1 MKPAYK
7 TKEELIFELEALR
20 QRVFELEEHD
30 RNSGRV
36 LGNFGQGM
44 KQSFPHAVHMDEAIF
59 VIFERKLEFVNDKFA
74 DLFHISPEEACSFD
88 FDPITLIAPE
98 SQQFFWKQYQDG
110 LHSAYKTT
118 QFNFTGLSKDGI
130 KIKCETFLVFIPYK
144 WGTAV
149 QGTLHRV
156 SPWIAFK
163 SSSSFVMN
171 ESISLRPFFT
181 QLRQNL

>member
-7 TKEELIFELEALR
+7 TKEELIVELEALR
-20 QRVFELEEHD
+20 QYVFELEEHD

-44 KQSFPHAVHMDEAIF
+44 NQSFLHAAHMDEAIF

-74 DLFHISPEEACSFD
+74 DLFHISPKEACSFY
-88 FDPITLIAPE
+88 FDPITLITPE
-98 SQQFFWKQYQDG
+98 SRQFFWKQYHDG
-110 LHSAYKTT
+110 LHSAYKTK